1 MNCIIIRFWFTVIII
16 METLDLKLSL
26 PSASPRVR
34 KAVADILT
42 DLAPIVTQRVVEA
55 RDKAS
60 ARLVESL
67 LEGVTMRGPDMKLAR
82 LQANAI
88 RAIVKNSEWLTADQ
102 IGELGRFSKTNFA
115 APANRWKNERKLFA
129 IEYDGQDRF
138 PRYALDENYRPLPAV
153 KAVLAIVGEISSWRI
168 AAWFESTNAWL
179 DNRRPRDVLARE
191 PATVIEAAHEYLSNA
206 HG

>member
-1 MNCIIIRFWFTVIII
+1 
-16 METLDLKLSL
+16 METLDLKIPL
-26 PSASPRVR
+26 PNASPAVR

-67 LEGVTMRGPDMKLAR
+67 LEGVAMRGPDMKLAR

-88 RAIVKNSEWLTADQ
+88 RAIIKNSEWLTAEQ
-102 IGELGRFSKTNFA
+102 IGELGRFSKTNFS

-153 KAVLAIVGEISSWRI
+153 KAVLGILGKISSWRI

-179 DNRRPRDVLARE
+179 DNQRPSDVLARE
-191 PATVIEAAHEYLSNA
+191 PAKVIEAANEYLSNA

>member
-1 MNCIIIRFWFTVIII
+1 
-16 METLDLKLSL
+16 METLDLKIPL
-26 PSASPRVR
+26 PNASPTVR

-55 RDKAS
+55 RDRAS

-153 KAVLAIVGEISSWRI
+153 KAVLAILGEISSWRI

-191 PATVIEAAHEYLSNA
+191 PAKVIEAANEYLSNA

>member
-1 MNCIIIRFWFTVIII
+1 MIIII
-16 METLDLKLSL
+16 ETLDLKLSL
-26 PSASPRVR
+26 PSASPTVR

-67 LEGVTMRGPDMKLAR
+67 LEGVAMRGPDMKLAR
-82 LQANAI
+82 VQANAI
-88 RAIVKNSEWLTADQ
+88 RAIIKNSEWLSAEQ
-102 IGELGRFSKTNFA
+102 IGELGCFSNSNFS

-153 KAVLAIVGEISSWRI
+153 KAVLAILGEISSWRI

-191 PATVIEAAHEYLSNA
+191 PAKVIEAANEYLSNA

>member
-1 MNCIIIRFWFTVIII
+1 

>member
-1 MNCIIIRFWFTVIII
+1 

-26 PSASPRVR
+26 PSASPAVR

-67 LEGVTMRGPDMKLAR
+67 LEGVAMRGPDMKLAR
-82 LQANAI
+82 MQANAI
-88 RAIVKNSEWLTADQ
+88 RAIVTNCEWLTAEQ
-102 IGELGRFSKTNFA
+102 IGELGGFSNTNFS

-138 PRYALDENYRPLPAV
+138 PRYALDENYRPLPTV
-153 KAVLAIVGEISSWRI
+153 KTVLGILGEISSWRI

-179 DNRRPRDVLARE
+179 DNRRPREVLARE
-191 PATVIEAAHEYLSNA
+191 PQKVIDAAHEYLSNA